1 MVGDG
6 LSITHDSA
14 YYLLFIM
21 LLCSNEDEVN
31 RKDRQKR
38 KRKLPVDSQEGV
50 VVVSYDSCHSDNY
63 YVKFRSLSLYQKLLQ
78 LLSLRNIL

>member
-1 MVGDG
+1 MKMKIVYCDG
-6 LSITHDSA
+6 GKLFSITHDTA

-38 KRKLPVDSQEGV
+38 KRKLPVESQEGV
-50 VVVSYDSCHSDNY
+50 VVVSYDSSHSDT
-63 YVKFRSLSLYQKLLQ
+63 VLCDIFVA
-78 LLSLRNIL
+78 

>member
-1 MVGDG
+1 MKMKIVYCDG
-6 LSITHDSA
+6 EKLFSVTHDTA
-14 YYLLFIM
+14 YYL

-38 KRKLPVDSQEGV
+38 KRKLPVENQEGV

-63 YVKFRSLSLYQKLLQ
+63 YVKFL
-78 LLSLRNIL
+78 

>member
-1 MVGDG
+1 MKSDNENEIVYCDG
-6 LSITHDSA
+6 GRWLSITHDAA

-38 KRKLPVDSQEGV
+38 KRKLPVESQEGV
-50 VVVSYDSCHSDNY
+50 VVVSYDSSHSD
-63 YVKFRSLSLYQKLLQ
+63 
-78 LLSLRNIL
+78 IM